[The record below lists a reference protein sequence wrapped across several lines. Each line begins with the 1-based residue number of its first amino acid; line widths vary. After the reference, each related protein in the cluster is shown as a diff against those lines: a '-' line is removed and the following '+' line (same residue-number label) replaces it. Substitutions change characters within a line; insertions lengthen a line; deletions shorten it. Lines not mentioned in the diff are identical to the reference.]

1 MVDSTNLILE
11 FHVTKD
17 NLLATIPSWGPNY
30 KASLQIWI
38 ESFSGTPVG
47 GYFDLLRF
55 TNTNNNYGNPGDRI
69 PALFVNKAG
78 YIYASSQVGSNPD
91 NSIIFDIKART
102 WTNVEIKQY
111 LKSGKVDDS
120 NIIIRKY

>member
-1 MVDSTNLILE
+1 M
-11 FHVTKD
+11 TKD

-30 KASLQIWI
+30 KVSLQIWI
-38 ESFSGTPVG
+38 ESFSGTTVG
-47 GYFDLLRF
+47 GYFELLRF
-55 TNTNNNYGNPGDRI
+55 TNTKNDYGNPGDRI

-91 NSIIFDIKART
+91 VSIIFDIKAKT

-111 LKSGKVDDS
+111 LKNGKVHDRVILLSENIDS
-120 NIIIRKY
+120 FL

>member
-1 MVDSTNLILE
+1 M
-11 FHVTKD
+11 
-17 NLLATIPSWGPNY
+17 
-30 KASLQIWI
+30 
-38 ESFSGTPVG
+38 
-47 GYFDLLRF
+47 LRF
-55 TNTNNNYGNPGDRI
+55 TNTNNNHGNPGDRI
-69 PALFVNKAG
+69 PSLFVNKAG

-111 LKSGKVDDS
+111 LKNGKVDDS